1 MASLFARFY
10 FGCGL
15 GANHAI
21 LPFGQQHL
29 VNKREASLL
38 DVAVART
45 GIMVAWPILIYEAIH
60 TGQVEL
66 VDSDVDAE
74 IAKLK
79 AQLATLKEPETKPE
93 KKWGW
98 GWSASWGQ

>member
-1 MASLFARFY
+1 MASVLAHLY

-29 VNKREASLL
+29 VNGRNATKL
-38 DVAVART
+38 DIAVART

-60 TGQVEL
+60 TGKVEL
-66 VDSDVDAE
+66 TEPIDIDAH
-74 IAKLK
+74 IDKK
-79 AQLATLKEPETKPE
+79 ISTLKDQYNSKAPNTS
-93 KKWGW
+93 KK
-98 GWSASWGQ
+98 